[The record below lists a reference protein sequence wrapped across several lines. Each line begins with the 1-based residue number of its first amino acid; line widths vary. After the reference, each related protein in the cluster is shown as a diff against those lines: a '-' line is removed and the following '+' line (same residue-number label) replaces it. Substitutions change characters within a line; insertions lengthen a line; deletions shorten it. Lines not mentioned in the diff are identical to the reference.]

1 MKKSCYIRTK
11 FDCYNL
17 TAGELSI
24 KVDVDDFKPEEQNM
38 QTGMLATVSLRS
50 QEVQKK
56 YLCEFR

>member
-1 MKKSCYIRTK
+1 M
-11 FDCYNL
+11 N
-17 TAGELSI
+17 I